1 MPSRRDKIKMTPKE
15 VVAFLA
21 EGKTANLATIGPNGR
36 PHLTALWYVP
46 TGSDDGPVIETWTFA
61 KSQKAAN
68 LQRLPQATI
77 LIETGDSY
85 EKLRGVSMECDV
97 ELVTDVEKITAI
109 GQQLMHRYS
118 ESPEIATS
126 ASQFVRLQAPKRVG
140 LVCRPTKI
148 VSWDHAKL
156 AGTY

>member
-1 MPSRRDKIKMTPKE
+1 MPSRRDKIKMTSDE
-15 VVAFLA
+15 VAAFLA

-46 TGSDDGPVIETWTFA
+46 NGSDDGPVIETWTFA

-68 LQRLPQATI
+68 LHRLPQATI
-77 LIETGDSY
+77 LVETGDSY

-140 LVCRPTKI
+140 LICRPTKI

>member
-1 MPSRRDKIKMTPKE
+1 MSRRGQIQMTPE
-15 VVAFLA
+15 EIAAFLT

-46 TGSDDGPVIETWTFA
+46 HGSGEEPVIETWTYA

-68 LQRLPQATI
+68 LRRLPQATI

-97 ELVTDVEKITAI
+97 ELVSDVEKITAI

-118 ESPEIATS
+118 PNAQVATS
-126 ASQFVRLQAPKRVG
+126 GSQFVRLQAPKRVG

-148 VSWDHAKL
+148 ISWDHSKL
-156 AGTY
+156 GGAY

>member
-1 MPSRRDKIKMTPKE
+1 MSDEEI
-15 VVAFLA
+15 VAFLA
-21 EGKTANLATIGPNGR
+21 EGRTANLATIGPNGR
-36 PHLTALWYVP
+36 PHLVALWYVP
-46 TGSDDGPVIETWTFA
+46 RENVIETWTFA

-68 LQRLPQATI
+68 LRRQPLAT
-77 LIETGDSY
+77 LLVESGDSY

-109 GQQLMHRYS
+109 GQRLMSRYS
-118 ESPEIATS
+118 SSPQVATS
-126 ASQFVRLQAPKRVG
+126 AGQFVRLQAPKRVG

-148 VSWDHAKL
+148 VSWDHSKL

>member
-1 MPSRRDKIKMTPKE
+1 MSQEEI
-15 VVAFLA
+15 VAFLA
-21 EGKTANLATIGPNGR
+21 EGKTANFATVGPNGR
-36 PHLTALWYVP
+36 PHLVALWYVP
-46 TGSDDGPVIETWTFA
+46 HGSDDTVIETWTFA

-68 LQRLPQATI
+68 LRRLPQATI

-85 EKLRGVSMECDV
+85 DTLRGVSMECDV

-109 GQQLMHRYS
+109 GQQLIHRYNS
-118 ESPEIATS
+118 SQQAATA
-126 ASQFVRLQAPKRVG
+126 ASQFARVQAPKRVG

-156 AGTY
+156 GGTY

>member
-1 MPSRRDKIKMTPKE
+1 MTPE
-15 VVAFLA
+15 EITAFLA
-21 EGKTANLATIGPNGR
+21 EGRTANIATIGPGGR
-36 PHLTALWYVP
+36 PHLVALWYVP
-46 TGSDDGPVIETWTFA
+46 HGDVIETWTYA
-61 KSQKAAN
+61 KSQKAVN

-97 ELVTDVEKITAI
+97 ELVTNTEKITMI

-118 ESPEIATS
+118 PNAQVATS
-126 ASQFVRLQAPKRVG
+126 GSQFVRLQAPKRVG

-148 VSWDHAKL
+148 VSWDHGKL
-156 AGTY
+156 GGAY